1 MAKAIGIDLGTTM
14 SVVSVIEGGTPAV
27 ITNAEGGRLTPSVVA
42 FTDKGDRLV
51 GQLAK
56 RQAVIRRHTMKA
68 RSRVITAPLVGSE
81 TSSARGKKHRPSS
94 A

>member
-1 MAKAIGIDLGTTM
+1 MLFGLFWFEVEELE
-14 SVVSVIEGGTPAV
+14 SVQP
-27 ITNAEGGRLTPSVVA
+27 VV
-42 FTDKGDRLV
+42 
-51 GQLAK
+51 AK